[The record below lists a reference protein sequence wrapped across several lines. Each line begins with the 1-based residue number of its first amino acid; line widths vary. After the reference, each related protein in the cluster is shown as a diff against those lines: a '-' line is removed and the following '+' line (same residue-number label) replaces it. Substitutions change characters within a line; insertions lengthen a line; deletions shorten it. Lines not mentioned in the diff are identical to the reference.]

1 MKIRQYPIAPNICQ
15 RVQQKVTDIVG
26 VKTIQKSIPA
36 TQHI

>member
-1 MKIRQYPIAPNICQ
+1 MKIRQYPIAPNLTVH
-15 RVQQKVTDIVG
+15 VQQKVTDIVG